1 MKNDFYYPSSDGET
15 QIHAIKWTPSVEP
28 VAVLQIV
35 HGMVEFIDRYDEF
48 AEYMAGNG
56 IVVVGND
63 HLGHG
68 LSVANKDRYGFFK
81 LENGNAALL
90 TDINTLRKNT
100 AESYPNLPYFILGHS
115 MGSFLTRQYLARYG
129 EGLSGAIVMGTG
141 SQPTIIL
148 NVAKG
153 LCAFIASFK
162 GWNYRSKFIDNL
174 AFGAYN
180 KRFEPSRTSKEW
192 LTKDAKIVDSYIAN
206 PQCSFLFTL
215 NGYHNLFYSIKDC
228 QNKKNIDKIP
238 KDLPIFFVAGKD
250 DPVGNFG
257 KGVEKACEGFLKAG
271 MKDVII
277 KLYKDDRHEILNET
291 DRETVF
297 DDILKWIQSKIV

>member
-15 QIHAIKWTPSVEP
+15 QIHAVTWTPTVKP

-35 HGMVEFIDRYDEF
+35 HGMVEFIERYDEF
-48 AEYMAGNG
+48 AEYLASNG

-68 LSVANKDRYGFFK
+68 QSVANEDRYGFFK
-81 LENGNAALL
+81 LENGNEALL
-90 TDINTLRKNT
+90 TDINALRLNT
-100 AESYPNLPYFILGHS
+100 AENYPNLPYFILGHS

-129 EGLSGAIVMGTG
+129 EGLAGAIIMGTG
-141 SQPTIIL
+141 SQPTVML
-148 NVAKG
+148 NVGKW
-153 LCAFIASFK
+153 LSSLIASFK

-180 KRFEPSRTSKEW
+180 KRFEPSRTSRDW
-192 LTKDAKIVDSYIAN
+192 LTKDTDIVDSYIAN
-206 PQCSFLFTL
+206 PQCTFMFTV
-215 NGYHNLFYSIKDC
+215 NGYYNLFYSIKDC
-228 QNKKNIDKIP
+228 QNKKNIDRIP
-238 KDLPIFFVAGKD
+238 KNLPVFFVAGKD

-257 KGVEKACEGFLKAG
+257 KGVVKACDGFKKAG
-271 MKDVII
+271 ISDVAL

>member
-15 QIHAIKWTPSVEP
+15 QIHAVKWAPNVEP

-35 HGMVEFIDRYDEF
+35 HGMVEFIERYDEF
-48 AEYMAGNG
+48 AEYLAGNG

-68 LSVANKDRYGFFK
+68 QSVANEDRYGFFK
-81 LENGNAALL
+81 LENGNEALL
-90 TDINTLRKNT
+90 TDINALRLNT
-100 AESYPNLPYFILGHS
+100 AENYPDLPYFILGHS

-129 EGLSGAIVMGTG
+129 EGLAGAIIMGTG
-141 SQPTIIL
+141 SQPTVML
-148 NVAKG
+148 NVGKG
-153 LCAFIASFK
+153 LSSLIASVK
-162 GWNYRSKFIDNL
+162 GWDYRSKFIDNL

-180 KRFEPSRTSKEW
+180 KRFEPSRTSRDW
-192 LTKDAKIVDSYIAN
+192 LTKDADIVDAYIAN
-206 PQCSFLFTL
+206 PRCTFMFTV
-215 NGYHNLFYSIKDC
+215 NGYYNLFYSIKDC
-228 QNKKNIDKIP
+228 QNKKNIDRIP
-238 KDLPIFFVAGKD
+238 KDLPVFFVAGKD

-257 KGVEKACEGFLKAG
+257 KGVEKACDGFIRAG
-271 MKDVII
+271 IKDVNI

-291 DRETVF
+291 DRKTVF

>member
-15 QIHAIKWTPSVEP
+15 QIHAIKWTPTVEP

-48 AEYMAGNG
+48 AEYLTKNG

-68 LSVANKDRYGFFK
+68 QSVANADRYGFFK
-81 LENGNAALL
+81 LDDGNGALL
-90 TDINTLRKNT
+90 NDINALRLNT
-100 AESYPNLPYFILGHS
+100 AENYPDLPYFILGHS
-115 MGSFLTRQYLARYG
+115 MGSFLTRQYLARHG
-129 EGLSGAIVMGTG
+129 EGLAGAIIMGTG

-162 GWNYRSKFIDNL
+162 GWNYRSKFVDNL

-180 KRFEPSRTSKEW
+180 KRFEPSRTSRDW
-192 LTKDAKIVDSYIAN
+192 LTKDSDIVDSYIAN

-238 KDLPIFFVAGKD
+238 KDLPVFFVAGKD

-257 KGVEKACEGFLKAG
+257 KGVEKACEGFLNAG
-271 MKDVII
+271 IQNIML
-277 KLYKDDRHEILNET
+277 KLYQNDRHEILNET

-297 DDILKWIQSKIV
+297 DDILKWIESKIV

>member
-15 QIHAIKWTPSVEP
+15 QIHAVKWTPTIEP

-35 HGMVEFIDRYDEF
+35 HGMVEFIERYDEF
-48 AEYMAGNG
+48 AKYLACNG

-68 LSVANKDRYGFFK
+68 QSVANEDRYGFFK
-81 LENGNAALL
+81 LENGNEALL
-90 TDINTLRKNT
+90 NDINALRQNI
-100 AESYPNLPYFILGHS
+100 AESYPDLPYFILGHS

-129 EGLSGAIVMGTG
+129 EGLAGAIIMGTG
-141 SQPTIIL
+141 SQPTVML
-148 NVAKG
+148 NVGKG
-153 LCAFIASFK
+153 LSSLIASFK

-180 KRFEPSRTSKEW
+180 KRFEPSRTSRDW
-192 LTKDAKIVDSYIAN
+192 LTKDSDIVDSYIAN
-206 PQCSFLFTL
+206 PQCTFMFTV
-215 NGYHNLFYSIKDC
+215 NGYYNLFYSIKDC
-228 QNKKNIDKIP
+228 QNKKNIDRIP
-238 KDLPIFFVAGKD
+238 KDLPVFFVAGND

-257 KGVEKACEGFLKAG
+257 KGVVKACDGFKKAG
-271 MKDVII
+271 ISDVAL

>member
-15 QIHAIKWTPSVEP
+15 QIHAVKWTPTVEP
-28 VAVLQIV
+28 VAVLQVV

-48 AEYMAGNG
+48 AEYLAKNG
-56 IVVVGND
+56 IVVVGHD

-68 LSVANKDRYGFFK
+68 QSVLSEDRYGFFK
-81 LENGNAALL
+81 LDGGNAALL
-90 TDINTLRKNT
+90 KDINALRLNT
-100 AESYPNLPYFILGHS
+100 AENFPDLPYFILGHS
-115 MGSFLTRQYLARYG
+115 MGSFLTRQYLARHG
-129 EGLSGAIVMGTG
+129 EGLAGAIIMGTG

-148 NVAKG
+148 NIAKG

-162 GWNYRSKFIDNL
+162 GWEHRSKFIDNL

-180 KRFEPSRTSKEW
+180 KRFEPSRTSRDW
-192 LTKDAKIVDSYIAN
+192 LTKDADIVDSYIAN

-228 QNKKNIDKIP
+228 QHKKNIDKIP
-238 KDLPIFFVAGKD
+238 KDLPVFFVAGKD

-257 KGVEKACEGFLKAG
+257 KGVEKACEGFLNAG
-271 MKDVII
+271 IQNVML
-277 KLYKDDRHEILNET
+277 KLYQNDRHEILNET

>member
-15 QIHAIKWTPSVEP
+15 QIHAVKWMPTVKP
-28 VAVLQIV
+28 VAMLQIV
-35 HGMVEFIDRYDEF
+35 HGMVEFIERYDEF
-48 AEYMAGNG
+48 AEYLASNG
-56 IVVVGND
+56 IMVVGND

-68 LSVANKDRYGFFK
+68 QSVANEDRYGFFK
-81 LENGNAALL
+81 LENGNEALL
-90 TDINTLRKNT
+90 KDINALRLNT
-100 AESYPNLPYFILGHS
+100 AESYPDLPYFILGHS

-129 EGLSGAIVMGTG
+129 EGLAGAIIMGTG
-141 SQPTIIL
+141 SQPTVML
-148 NVAKG
+148 NVGKW
-153 LCAFIASFK
+153 LSSLIASFK

-180 KRFEPSRTSKEW
+180 KRFEPSRTSRDW
-192 LTKDAKIVDSYIAN
+192 LTKDADIVDSYIAN
-206 PQCSFLFTL
+206 PQCTFMFTV
-215 NGYHNLFYSIKDC
+215 NGYYNLFYSIKDC
-228 QNKKNIDKIP
+228 QNKKNIDRIP
-238 KDLPIFFVAGKD
+238 KTLPVFFVAGKD

-257 KGVEKACEGFLKAG
+257 KGVVKACDGFKKAG
-271 MKDVII
+271 ISDVAL

>member
-15 QIHAIKWTPSVEP
+15 QIHAVKWTASVEP

-35 HGMVEFIDRYDEF
+35 HGMVEFIERYDEF
-48 AEYMAGNG
+48 AEYLAGNG

-68 LSVANKDRYGFFK
+68 QSVANEDRYGFFK
-81 LENGNAALL
+81 LENGNEALL
-90 TDINTLRKNT
+90 TDINALRLNT
-100 AESYPNLPYFILGHS
+100 AENYPDLPYFILGHS

-129 EGLSGAIVMGTG
+129 EGLAGAIIMGTG
-141 SQPTIIL
+141 SQPTVML
-148 NVAKG
+148 NVGKG
-153 LCAFIASFK
+153 LSSLIASFK
-162 GWNYRSKFIDNL
+162 GWDYRSKFIDNL

-180 KRFEPSRTSKEW
+180 KRFEPSRTSRDW
-192 LTKDAKIVDSYIAN
+192 LTKDADIVDAYIAN
-206 PQCSFLFTL
+206 PRCTFMFTV
-215 NGYHNLFYSIKDC
+215 NGYYNLFYSIKDC
-228 QNKKNIDKIP
+228 QNKKNIDRIP
-238 KDLPIFFVAGKD
+238 KDLPVFFVAGKD

-257 KGVEKACEGFLKAG
+257 KGVEKACDGFIRAG
-271 MKDVII
+271 IKDVNI

-291 DRETVF
+291 NRKTVF

>member
-1 MKNDFYYPSSDGET
+1 MKNEFYYPSSDGET
-15 QIHAIKWTPSVEP
+15 QIHAIKWTPPVEP

-68 LSVANKDRYGFFK
+68 QSVANEERYGFFK
-81 LENGNAALL
+81 LDNGNAALL
-90 TDINTLRKNT
+90 TDIHTLRSKT
-100 AESYPNLPYFILGHS
+100 AESYPSLPYFILGHS
-115 MGSFLTRQYLARYG
+115 MGSFLTRQYLARHG
-129 EGLSGAIVMGTG
+129 DGLSGAIVMGTG

-148 NVAKG
+148 NLAKG
-153 LCAFIASFK
+153 FCAFIASFK
-162 GWNYRSKFIDNL
+162 GWNFRSKFIDNL

-192 LTKDAKIVDSYIAN
+192 LTKDAQIVDSYIAN

-228 QNKKNIDKIP
+228 QNKKNIDRIP
-238 KDLPIFFVAGKD
+238 KDLPVFFVAGKD

-271 MKDVII
+271 IKDVNI

>member
-15 QIHAIKWTPSVEP
+15 QIHAVKWTPTVKP

-35 HGMVEFIDRYDEF
+35 HGMVEFIERYDEF
-48 AEYMAGNG
+48 AKYLVCNG

-68 LSVANKDRYGFFK
+68 QSVANEDRYGFFK
-81 LENGNAALL
+81 LENGNEALL
-90 TDINTLRKNT
+90 KDINALRLNT
-100 AESYPNLPYFILGHS
+100 AESYPDLPYFILGHS

-129 EGLSGAIVMGTG
+129 EGLAGAIIMGTG
-141 SQPTIIL
+141 SQPTVML
-148 NVAKG
+148 NVGKG
-153 LCAFIASFK
+153 LSSLIASFK

-180 KRFEPSRTSKEW
+180 KRFEPSRTSRDW
-192 LTKDAKIVDSYIAN
+192 LTKDADIVDAYIAN
-206 PQCSFLFTL
+206 PQCTFMFTV
-215 NGYHNLFYSIKDC
+215 NGYYNLFYSIKDC
-228 QNKKNIDKIP
+228 QNKKNIDRIP
-238 KDLPIFFVAGKD
+238 KDLPVFFVAGND

-257 KGVEKACEGFLKAG
+257 KGVVKACDGFKKAG
-271 MKDVII
+271 ISDVAL